1 MRTASLPMAT
11 WPRGLTMRW
20 AASRG
25 GDVGSFGWPV
35 ADAGGGHG
43 PRGGLLLMI
52 TPTDD

>member
-1 MRTASLPMAT
+1 MQTASLPMAT
-11 WPRGLTMRW
+11 WPCGLTMRR

-35 ADAGGGHG
+35 ADAGGGHRS
-43 PRGGLLLMI
+43 RGGLLLMI